1 MKVLKELSKYL
12 IPFIF
17 AVLVIAVYKTFDN
30 LSFIIKYIGSVLKTL
45 TPFFIGFVL
54 AYVLLTPCRFFE
66 RMLGKSRYKFLSVHR
81 RAISVAAV
89 YILFIAVIALS
100 LLAIIPSI
108 VSSLADFYTQL
119 PSFIMDFVNWF
130 NNLNL
135 DFKLGSDTLQQLF
148 NNDFFSFEKIVSWLS
163 FDNVNK
169 YAQGVI
175 NVGSGVFNTFLGII
189 ISIYIL
195 LDRANLK
202 EGGKR
207 LARAVIGDKTR
218 TFLMRY
224 LRLINEFANKYI
236 YCMIIDAVI
245 VFIASFIVLS
255 IEGVKYAPMLAL
267 LMGLLNVVPYFGAII
282 ATATTGIITVFTG
295 SLTLAIVAV
304 ISMIVLQQLDAN
316 LLQPRLLSG
325 SLEIK
330 PFWVIF
336 GILLGSNLFGILGFF
351 LAVPLTALIKSMLI
365 DFMEHREA
373 KKAESN

>member
-1 MKVLKELSKYL
+1 
-12 IPFIF
+12 
-17 AVLVIAVYKTFDN
+17 
-30 LSFIIKYIGSVLKTL
+30 
-45 TPFFIGFVL
+45 
-54 AYVLLTPCRFFE
+54 
-66 RMLGKSRYKFLSVHR
+66 
-81 RAISVAAV
+81 
-89 YILFIAVIALS
+89 
-100 LLAIIPSI
+100 
-108 VSSLADFYTQL
+108 
-119 PSFIMDFVNWF
+119 
-130 NNLNL
+130 
-135 DFKLGSDTLQQLF
+135 
-148 NNDFFSFEKIVSWLS
+148 
-163 FDNVNK
+163 
-169 YAQGVI
+169 
-175 NVGSGVFNTFLGII
+175 
-189 ISIYIL
+189 
-195 LDRANLK
+195 
-202 EGGKR
+202 
-207 LARAVIGDKTR
+207 
-218 TFLMRY
+218 MRY

-373 KKAESN
+373 KKAEIN

>member
-1 MKVLKELSKYL
+1 MKILKELSKYL

-30 LSFIIKYIGSVLKTL
+30 ISFIIRYIGSVLKTL

-66 RMLGKSRYKFLSVHR
+66 RTLGKSRYKFLSIHK

-89 YILFIAVIALS
+89 YILFIAIIALS

-130 NNLNL
+130 NHLNL

-175 NVGSGVFNTFLGII
+175 NVGSGVFNVFLGII

-195 LDRANLK
+195 LDRTNLK
-202 EGGKR
+202 EGGRR

-218 TFLMRY
+218 SFLMRY

-282 ATATTGIITVFTG
+282 ATATTGIITIFTG